1 MSQSSIQRILDLEQT
16 PTLDVVSKIAN
27 AFDLEPWQM
36 LIDDLDPSNP
46 PITKSVD
53 ERQRALFERFRH
65 AAEELA
71 RYNVSRKS
79 TKNHDHTS

>member
-1 MSQSSIQRILDLEQT
+1 
-16 PTLDVVSKIAN
+16 
-27 AFDLEPWQM
+27 M

-71 RYNVSRKS
+71 RYNVSRKP